1 MAGDFYLCVIGY
13 NLGMENDYAIV
24 RLRDVNKSYS
34 KDKRSVLVLND
45 ISLSVKKSSFTVL
58 SGLSGS
64 GKTTLLKIIG
74 GYERVSSGKVFFG
87 EKDISSLNNKEITAF
102 RRQNV
107 GMIFQDYYLDENLT
121 FRENIELPA
130 MFAKMTEEEIKKR
143 TEELVA
149 GTDLA
154 ERLDHYPD
162 EISGGQAQRAA
173 ILRAV
178 YLKPD
183 LILADE
189 PTSNIDDLN
198 AKFALD
204 NLKELQQKGHT
215 ILIASHDSRVLEYA
229 DAVIK
234 IENGKII

>member
-1 MAGDFYLCVIGY
+1 MDI
-13 NLGMENDYAIV
+13 EQSIV
-24 RLRDVNKSYS
+24 QLQNVSKTFKKNK
-34 KDKRSVLVLND
+34 KPVLVLND
-45 ISLSVKKSSFTVL
+45 INLEVRRASFTVL

-74 GYERVSSGKVFFG
+74 GFETASSGKILFNG
-87 EKDISSLNNKEITAF
+87 QDISALSGEQLTMF
-102 RRQNV
+102 RRKNV

-130 MFAKMTEEEIKKR
+130 MFAKMSDAEIAER
-143 TEELVA
+143 TKELIA

-173 ILRAV
+173 IMRAV

-198 AKFALD
+198 AKLVLD

-215 ILIASHDSRVLEYA
+215 ILIASHDARVLEYA
-229 DAVIK
+229 DAVVK
-234 IENGKII
+234 IVEGKII